1 MRSSSNSK
9 KPVKNPRVVRTRNGG
24 TQTQAGHMNDIRS
37 MLRNLSRWWKPMQL
51 ALKASSTT
59 YTVGRAKRVMYMC
72 AQCNKLHERKN
83 VEVNHIEPAGSL
95 KSYEDLP
102 SFCEK
107 LFVEDIS
114 KLEVLCKPCHLAI
127 TVSQRKKVEL

>member
-1 MRSSSNSK
+1 
-9 KPVKNPRVVRTRNGG
+9 
-24 TQTQAGHMNDIRS
+24 
-37 MLRNLSRWWKPMQL
+37 MQL

-59 YTVGRAKRVMYMC
+59 YTVGRAKRVMFLC

-95 KSYEDLP
+95 KTYDDLP
-102 SFCEK
+102 AFCER

-114 KLEVLCKPCHLAI
+114 KLEVLCKPCHLEI
-127 TVSQRKKVEL
+127 TKKQRNKIDEL

>member
-1 MRSSSNSK
+1 MAK
-9 KPVKNPRVVRTRNGG
+9 RVLVQRTRNGG
-24 TQTQAGHMNDIRS
+24 TQTQAGHMGNIRS
-37 MLRNLSRWWKPMQL
+37 MLRSLSRWWKPMQL

-59 YTVGRAKRVMYMC
+59 YTVGRAKRVMFLC

-95 KSYEDLP
+95 KDYNDLP

-107 LFVEDIS
+107 LFVEDIT

-127 TVSQRKKVEL
+127 TAEQRKKVKL

>member
-1 MRSSSNSK
+1 MRNSK
-9 KPVKNPRVVRTRNGG
+9 KPVQNPRVARTRNAETE
-24 TQTQAGHMNDIRS
+24 TQSQHMNKIRS
-37 MLRNLSRWWKPMQL
+37 MLRSLSRWWKPMQL

-59 YTVGRAKRVMYMC
+59 YTVGRAKRVMFLC

-95 KSYEDLP
+95 KDYNDLP

-107 LFVEDIS
+107 LFVEDIT
-114 KLEVLCKPCHLAI
+114 KLEVLCKHCHLAI
-127 TVSQRKKVEL
+127 TAEQRKKVKL

>member
-1 MRSSSNSK
+1 MKSNIK
-9 KPVKNPRVVRTRNGG
+9 KPVKNPRVVRTRNAG
-24 TQTQAGHMNDIRS
+24 TETQAGHMNKIRS
-37 MLRNLSRWWKPMQL
+37 MLRSLSRWWKPMQL

-59 YTVGRAKRVMYMC
+59 YSVGRAKRVMYMC
-72 AQCNKLHERKN
+72 AQCKKLHDRKN

-102 SFCEK
+102 AFCEK

>member
-1 MRSSSNSK
+1 MRNSK
-9 KPVKNPRVVRTRNGG
+9 KPVKNPRVARTRNGG

-37 MLRNLSRWWKPMQL
+37 MLRSLSRWWKPMQL

-59 YTVGRAKRVMYMC
+59 YTVGRAKRVMFLC

-95 KSYEDLP
+95 KDYNDLP

-127 TVSQRKKVEL
+127 TVAQRKKVEL

>member
-1 MRSSSNSK
+1 MRNSK
-9 KPVKNPRVVRTRNGG
+9 KPVQNPRVARTRNAETE
-24 TQTQAGHMNDIRS
+24 TQSQHMNKIRS
-37 MLRNLSRWWKPMQL
+37 MLRSLSRWWKPMQL

-59 YTVGRAKRVMYMC
+59 YTVGRAKRVMFLC

-95 KSYEDLP
+95 KTYEDLP
-102 SFCEK
+102 AFCEK
-107 LFVEDIS
+107 LFVEDIT

-127 TVSQRKKVEL
+127 TAEQRKKVKL

>member
-1 MRSSSNSK
+1 MKNSK
-9 KPVKNPRVVRTRNGG
+9 KPVQNPRVARIRNAQTE
-24 TQTQAGHMNDIRS
+24 TQSQHMNKIRS
-37 MLRNLSRWWKPMQL
+37 MLRSLSRWWKPMQL

-59 YTVGRAKRVMYMC
+59 YTVGRAKRVMFLC

-95 KSYEDLP
+95 KDYNDLP
-102 SFCEK
+102 AFCER

-114 KLEVLCKPCHLAI
+114 KLEVLCKPCHLEI
-127 TVSQRKKVEL
+127 TKAQRNKIDEL

>member
-1 MRSSSNSK
+1 
-9 KPVKNPRVVRTRNGG
+9 
-24 TQTQAGHMNDIRS
+24 MNKIRS
-37 MLRNLSRWWKPMQL
+37 MLRSLSRWWKPMQL

-59 YTVGRAKRVMYMC
+59 YTVGRAKRVMFLC

-95 KSYEDLP
+95 KTYDDLP

-107 LFVEDIS
+107 LFVEDIT

-127 TVSQRKKVEL
+127 TAEQRKKVKL

>member
-1 MRSSSNSK
+1 
-9 KPVKNPRVVRTRNGG
+9 
-24 TQTQAGHMNDIRS
+24 
-37 MLRNLSRWWKPMQL
+37 MQL

-59 YTVGRAKRVMYMC
+59 YTVGRAKRVMFLC

-95 KSYEDLP
+95 KDYNDLP
-102 SFCEK
+102 AFCER

-114 KLEVLCKPCHLAI
+114 KLEVLCKPCHLEI
-127 TVSQRKKVEL
+127 TKAQRNKIDEL

>member
-1 MRSSSNSK
+1 MRNSK
-9 KPVKNPRVVRTRNGG
+9 KPVQNPRVARTRNAATE
-24 TQTQAGHMNDIRS
+24 TQSQHMNKIRS
-37 MLRNLSRWWKPMQL
+37 MLRSLSRWWKPMQL

-59 YTVGRAKRVMYMC
+59 YTVGRAKRVMFLC

-95 KSYEDLP
+95 KDYNDLP
-102 SFCEK
+102 AFCEK
-107 LFVEDIS
+107 LFVEDIT

-127 TVSQRKKVEL
+127 TAEQRKKVKL

>member
-1 MRSSSNSK
+1 MRNSK
-9 KPVKNPRVVRTRNGG
+9 KPVQNPRVARTRNAQSE
-24 TQTQAGHMNDIRS
+24 TQSQHMNKIRS
-37 MLRNLSRWWKPMQL
+37 MLRSLSRWWKPMQL

-59 YTVGRAKRVMYMC
+59 YTVGRAKRVMFLC

-95 KSYEDLP
+95 KDYNDLP

-107 LFVEDIS
+107 LFVEDIT

-127 TVSQRKKVEL
+127 TAEQRKKVKL

>member
-1 MRSSSNSK
+1 MKKPSK
-9 KPVKNPRVVRTRNGG
+9 KQIVQRTRNGG
-24 TQTQAGHMNDIRS
+24 TQTQAGHMGNIRS
-37 MLRNLSRWWKPMQL
+37 MLRSLSRWWKPMQL

-59 YTVGRAKRVMYMC
+59 YTVGRAKRVMFLC

-95 KSYEDLP
+95 KDYNDLP

-107 LFVEDIS
+107 LFVEDIT

-127 TVSQRKKVEL
+127 TAEQRKKVKL

>member
-1 MRSSSNSK
+1 MRNSK
-9 KPVKNPRVVRTRNGG
+9 KPVQNPRVARTRNAATE
-24 TQTQAGHMNDIRS
+24 TQSQHMNKIRS
-37 MLRNLSRWWKPMQL
+37 MLRSLSRWWKPMQL

-59 YTVGRAKRVMYMC
+59 YTVGRAKRVMFLC

-95 KSYEDLP
+95 KDYNDLP

-107 LFVEDIS
+107 LFVEDIT

-127 TVSQRKKVEL
+127 TAEQRKKVKL